1 MAWVRDGDRVLVP
14 CDEDGLVPELPLWAL
29 LDLGLRPLTEEAPGV
44 RAMALAPR
52 LRGRVGDWCAR
63 DATTPGSHAVDALD
77 CLACA
82 ACCRHNRV
90 LLTREDLARWRKAG
104 REELAGEAYVTGRR
118 RRLRVLAHGDCVL
131 LTGNACGEYALRPD
145 NCRAFPAGSE
155 GCLAARE
162 EPAPSTAPPWV

>member
-1 MAWVRDGDRVLVP
+1 MAWVRDGGRVLVP

-52 LRGRVGDWCAR
+52 LRGRVRGWCAR
-63 DATTPGSHAVDALD
+63 DAATPGAFLSEALD
-77 CLACA
+77 CLSCA
-82 ACCRHNRV
+82 ACCRRNRV
-90 LLTREDLARWRKAG
+90 LLTREDLARWREAG
-104 REELAGEAYVTGRR
+104 RAELLGEAYVTGRR
-118 RRLRVLAHGDCVL
+118 RRLRVLSNGDCVH
-131 LTGNACGEYALRPD
+131 LTGNTCREYALRPD

-162 EPAPSTAPPWV
+162 EPAPSKAPPRV